1 MRELGSKLKSAQSIN
16 TIKLTRENMY
26 TTNVE
31 SLQKHELRSL
41 GRELK
46 SAILRQRNGYDC
58 DRLQSSVSTMKE
70 YRSKVPLLTLY
81 PWKGHTART
90 SK

>member
-1 MRELGSKLKSAQSIN
+1 
-16 TIKLTRENMY
+16 MY

-58 DRLQSSVSTMKE
+58 DRLQSCVSTMKE